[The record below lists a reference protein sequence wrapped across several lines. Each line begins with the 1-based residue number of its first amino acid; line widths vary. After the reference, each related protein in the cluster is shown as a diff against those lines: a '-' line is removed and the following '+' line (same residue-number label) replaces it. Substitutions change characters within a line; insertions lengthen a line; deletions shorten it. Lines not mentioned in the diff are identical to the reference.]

1 MADYTDKAIW
11 QKWDVMTAKAVQT
24 AAGVWAALLCW
35 ILMTVLCCVKIW
47 EKVLNPC
54 FLMP

>member
-11 QKWDVMTAKAVQT
+11 QKWAVMTAKAVQT
-24 AAGVWAALLCW
+24 AAEVWAALLCW